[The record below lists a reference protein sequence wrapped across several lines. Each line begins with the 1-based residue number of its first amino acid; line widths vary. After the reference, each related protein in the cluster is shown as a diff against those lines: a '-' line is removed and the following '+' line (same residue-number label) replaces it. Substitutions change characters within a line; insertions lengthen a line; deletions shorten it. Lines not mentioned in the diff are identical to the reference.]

1 MLPLRCGLLTLLLIL
16 VLPFD
21 AALGQHAQAPDRGP
35 QIILHLLDYV
45 SVEYPQFVQAGK
57 VINHREYAEQ
67 LEFAAQIKDMIEAL
81 PDSPE
86 RETYVRQAGQLLAL
100 IQSKGDGARVAAIAR
115 ELQRGL
121 ITTYRIPVAP
131 RQAPDMI
138 TAAALY
144 ATRCA
149 ACHGLDGDGT
159 GPQAA
164 TLSPAPTNFR
174 DVKRQSA
181 RSVFGLFNT
190 ITLGVDGTPMAAFGN
205 LSAEDRW
212 KLAFYVSQFAA
223 SDAQR
228 ALGAQAWER
237 GEGRTLFG
245 ALPALVTMTPAEAR
259 QQGADAESIL
269 AYLRADPTQL
279 EPSARSPIAFSIATL
294 GRSLAAYRAGNA
306 GEAYQLAVTA
316 YLEGFELTE
325 ANLDNR
331 DRELRMRTE
340 AAMMGYRNAIKAG
353 RPVVEVEADYA
364 AAVNLLEESQQQLT
378 GPAASPTAN
387 FVSSLIIILREGLEA
402 ILVLA
407 AMAAFLVR
415 TGRRESLPWLH
426 GGWIVALLLGG
437 LTWVISSKLI
447 AISGA
452 HRELTEGITA
462 LVSAGLLLYVGFWL
476 HSRSNAARW
485 SEFIRNQMTSAISRG
500 ALFGIALVSFLAVYR
515 EVFETVLFYQA
526 LWLQSEGSGQT
537 AVIAG
542 FAMGL
547 AALVVLAWLIGR
559 FSVRLPLGMF
569 FAASS
574 VLLAAMAVVFAGQ
587 GIAALQE
594 AGKLASSRIDFPSI
608 PLLGIYPNLQG
619 LTLQLALVT
628 IIVIGF
634 VYLRGS
640 RRA

>member
-1 MLPLRCGLLTLLLIL
+1 MHRRLLTLLLFL
-16 VLPFD
+16 VLPIE
-21 AALGQHAQAPDRGP
+21 AALAQQPVAPDRV
-35 QIILHLLDYV
+35 QQTILHLLDYV

-57 VINHREYAEQ
+57 VISLPEYAEQ
-67 LEFAAQIKDMIEAL
+67 VEFAGQIREMVAAL
-81 PDSPE
+81 PAHPK
-86 RETYVRQAGQLLAL
+86 REAYAHQAGLLLGL
-100 IQSKGDGARVAAIAR
+100 IKAKGDGAQVAALAR
-115 ELQRGL
+115 ELQQGL
-121 ITTYRIPVAP
+121 ITAYRIPIAP
-131 RQAPDMI
+131 KQAPDL
-138 TAAALY
+138 TSAAPLY
-144 ATRCA
+144 AARCA
-149 ACHGLDGDGT
+149 ACHGSSGDGA

-164 TLSPAPTNFR
+164 ALSPAPSNFR

-190 ITLGVDGTPMAAFGN
+190 ITLGVNGTAMPAFTD
-205 LSAEDRW
+205 LSGEERW

-228 ALGAQAWER
+228 ARGAQAWQR
-237 GEGRTLFG
+237 GEGRAVFDSLAT
-245 ALPALVTMTPAEAR
+245 VVSMTAAEGR
-259 QQGADAESIL
+259 QQGGDIESIL
-269 AYLRADPTQL
+269 AYLRAEPAEM

-294 GRSLAAYRAGNA
+294 GRSLRVFRAGNA
-306 GEAYQLAVTA
+306 EEAYQLAVTA

-325 ANLDNR
+325 ASLDNR
-331 DRELRMRTE
+331 DHELRTRTE
-340 AAMMGYRNAIKAG
+340 AAMMGYRNAVKAG
-353 RPVVEVEADYA
+353 RPLAEVETQHG
-364 AAVNLLEESQQQLT
+364 AAVKLLEESQQRLT

-415 TGRRESLPWLH
+415 TGRRSSLPWLH
-426 GGWIVALLLGG
+426 AGWVAALLLGG

-452 HRELTEGITA
+452 HREVTEGITA

-476 HSRSNAARW
+476 HGRATAARW
-485 SEFIRNQMTSAISRG
+485 NQFIRNQMNTAIGGG
-500 ALFGIALVSFLAVYR
+500 ALFSIALISFLAVYR

-526 LWLQSEGSGQT
+526 LWLQSDGNSQT
-537 AVIAG
+537 AVVAG
-542 FAMGL
+542 FAVGL
-547 AALVVLAWLIGR
+547 TALVVVAWLIAR
-559 FSVRLPLGMF
+559 MSVRLPLGAF

-574 VLLAAMAVVFAGQ
+574 VLLAVMAVVFAGQ

-594 AGKLASSRIDFPSI
+594 AGKLASSRINFPSI

-619 LTLQLALVT
+619 LALQLALLT

-634 VYLRGS
+634 AYMRGS